1 MKQIAIFSLL
11 VACGP
16 PPIRV
21 VMTAPS
27 PEHPEVVEVASTEI
41 DEVDRDPGHD
51 EPHDPDEP
59 TEPTAV
65 PPTGS
70 TVVAT
75 QVRRPREPEV
85 SPNDPIL
92 ETLSGRVSYYSDRL
106 AGRSTASGE
115 PYRLAEFTAASRD
128 LPFGTLVRVVR
139 LSRAGDEELG
149 SVVVRVNDR
158 GPFGDHSR
166 ILDLSRAA
174 AEALDMVRAGVVPV
188 RAEILRRGR

>member
-1 MKQIAIFSLL
+1 MKRALWFSML
-11 VACGP
+11 VACGGAQMSRGP
-16 PPIRV
+16 
-21 VMTAPS
+21 
-27 PEHPEVVEVASTEI
+27 VASTSI
-41 DEVDRDPGHD
+41 PAPDPHDEVDQDPGHD
-51 EPHDPDEP
+51 EPNDDDTGGESTEP
-59 TEPTAV
+59 TEPSEPRV
-65 PPTGS
+65 PRTP
-70 TVVAT
+70 A
-75 QVRRPREPEV
+75 RAARPREPNV
-85 SPNDPIL
+85 SPGAPVL
-92 ETLSGRVSYYSDRL
+92 ETLEGRVSYYSDRL

-115 PYRLAEFTAASRD
+115 PYRLEEFTAASRD

-158 GPFGDHSR
+158 GPFGDHRR

>member
-1 MKQIAIFSLL
+1 MKRIPLL
-11 VACGP
+11 VVLIACGP
-16 PPIRV
+16 RPIRV

-27 PEHPEVVEVASTEI
+27 PEHEVTEVAEV
-41 DEVDRDPGHD
+41 DEVDREAGHD
-51 EPHDPDEP
+51 EPEDPDDPSISAPGEEP
-59 TEPTAV
+59 
-65 PPTGS
+65 S
-70 TVVAT
+70 VVT
-75 QVRRPREPEV
+75 PRRPREPTV
-85 SPNDPIL
+85 PPDAPVL

-115 PYRLAEFTAASRD
+115 PYRTREFTAASRD

-158 GPFGDHSR
+158 GPFGDHRR

-174 AEALDMVRAGVVPV
+174 AEALDMVSAGVVPV

>member
-1 MKQIAIFSLL
+1 MKRITILLAL

-27 PEHPEVVEVASTEI
+27 PERSDVDSTEV
-41 DEVDRDPGHD
+41 DEVDREAGHD
-51 EPHDPDEP
+51 EPEDPEDP
-59 TEPTAV
+59 SSSGTV
-65 PPTGS
+65 TGS
-70 TVVAT
+70 TTAT
-75 QVRRPREPEV
+75 TAAPPPHRPREPVV
-85 SPNDPIL
+85 SADAPVL

-115 PYRLAEFTAASRD
+115 PYRTREFTAASRD

-139 LSRAGDEELG
+139 LSRAGNEELG

-158 GPFGDHSR
+158 GPFGDHRR

-174 AEALDMVRAGVVPV
+174 AEALDMVSAGVVPV

>member
-1 MKQIAIFSLL
+1 MKRISLLMLL

-27 PEHPEVVEVASTEI
+27 PEHAAVTEVAEADGV
-41 DEVDRDPGHD
+41 DEVDREAGDD
-51 EPHDPDEP
+51 EPEDSQDTTVSTRAVEP
-59 TEPTAV
+59 RVLQQHAREREPRV
-65 PPTGS
+65 PPDAP
-70 TVVAT
+70 V
-75 QVRRPREPEV
+75 
-85 SPNDPIL
+85 L
-92 ETLSGRVSYYSDRL
+92 ETLLGRVSYYSDRL

-115 PYRLAEFTAASRD
+115 PYRIEEFTAASRE